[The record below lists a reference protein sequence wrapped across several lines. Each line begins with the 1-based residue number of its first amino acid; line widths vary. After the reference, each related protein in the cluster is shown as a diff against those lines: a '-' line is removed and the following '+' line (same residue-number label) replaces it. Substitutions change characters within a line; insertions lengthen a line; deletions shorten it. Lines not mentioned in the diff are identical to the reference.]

1 MPIDD
6 RTPRVLERIRRTQ
19 RSGLRIR
26 FMAAASMAPLF
37 AFALHGAALAQ
48 TSVSTASTT
57 ALQTST
63 AGNIDVTSTGSI
75 APGSGAAI
83 TLNSNNTVSVE
94 GGLTF
99 SNANNSVGILATPGV
114 IGSINVSGTIINSE
128 TFVIGTN
135 STDGFIFEPFAAGTG
150 RYGIQTQGAFT
161 GGVTSGVIT
170 IQGNN
175 SYGVKIGGGL
185 AGGAGVGNLTLNGA
199 ISMTGDG
206 NYGAYTAGEI
216 TGAVTINGAVAS
228 QGQYSVG
235 VQTTGKIDGALN
247 LYSTVSSTG
256 YASFTRPSAT
266 ILSTV
271 QATPSQVE
279 QGGSALVVQGSV
291 VGGIFLGAPPPNTA
305 SGSTADL
312 DLDGVADGSEGTAV
326 VQTFG
331 AAPAMV
337 VGGASAITVG
347 QFGACNGALY
357 GPGNNC
363 FGLINEGV
371 IAGAGVYDSVSATGL
386 DIGGGGAGVT
396 ISGGIRIANTGSIT
410 ATAYQSN
417 STALLM
423 ESGASAPLIQNEG
436 IISASVAA
444 AAGAVNATAVQINSG
459 ASVPAF
465 TNYGAISAA
474 VVGDSA
480 SAYGVVDS
488 SGTIATFKN
497 YGTISTGLTASSPGD
512 TLTGQTVALNLSAN
526 TTGVAFTQDV
536 SANTGVTPSIVG
548 DVRLSQ
554 TGPNN
559 VQLLAGSLTGALSLG
574 SGVGSQLN
582 IANGASYIGALT
594 YSGTGIAI
602 SVPNGTLQ
610 DNSPT
615 TIRGTSLT
623 VGATSTLVV
632 SLDPQKLSGGGTNSL
647 FNVGA
652 ANLANGAKIGVNI
665 LSAPAVAQTFTVI
678 QASSLTAGTI
688 ASPTTQSF
696 LFNLSTQ
703 TNTAAGTVNITVQ
716 PKTAAQLG
724 LNKAETAAFPAIY
737 ASLGQD
743 TGIQSILVNASNQAG
758 FRAPYQML
766 LPNSSGDV
774 FQVVTS
780 MSKAVARASI
790 GAAGFGGAGGA
801 VGTTEDADNE
811 EDYPGSQGGLWA
823 SEYLI
828 GLNQKRAD
836 NEAYRAVG
844 LGLVGGVDFDGF
856 GADISFASANVSKP
870 SDPGD
875 SIVSINR
882 LEAGLYAVPQFGILH
897 TEARVAAG
905 FLKVSQRRQFAATPT
920 GGTAI
925 SRTAN
930 GSWTGYD
937 FSGRL
942 GASAPFDVSNHF
954 FLMPE
959 AHLDVFSVNE
969 GSYAESG
976 GGNGFDFKVK
986 ARNSTQTSV
995 TAGVVAGAHYG
1006 STFVFRPQIEVGWDQ
1021 VITGGPGA
1029 TTAQFAYGGPN
1040 FTVPANSAAGGAGV
1054 VRMQLKGDGEWVH
1067 FAVEAGGEFRSDY
1080 QNADVR
1086 AVFRISY

>member
-1 MPIDD
+1 
-6 RTPRVLERIRRTQ
+6 
-19 RSGLRIR
+19 
-26 FMAAASMAPLF
+26 
-37 AFALHGAALAQ
+37 
-48 TSVSTASTT
+48 
-57 ALQTST
+57 
-63 AGNIDVTSTGSI
+63 
-75 APGSGAAI
+75 GAAI

-94 GGLTF
+94 GGLNF
-99 SNANNSVGILATPGV
+99 SNVNNSVGILATPGV

-128 TFVIGTN
+128 TFIIGTN
-135 STDGFIFEPFAAGTG
+135 SSDGLIFEPFAAGTS

-161 GGVTSGVIT
+161 GGVTSGAIT
-170 IQGNN
+170 IQSNN
-175 SYGVKIGGGL
+175 SYGVNIGGGL
-185 AGGAGVGNLTLNGA
+185 AGGIGVGALTINGA
-199 ISMTGDG
+199 VSMTGDSD
-206 NYGAYTAGEI
+206 YGVYTAGEI
-216 TGAVTINGAVAS
+216 TGAVNINASVAA
-228 QGQYSVG
+228 QGQYSVAA
-235 VQTTGKIDGALN
+235 QTTGKIDGALSV
-247 LYSTVSSTG
+247 YSTVSSTG
-256 YASFTRPSAT
+256 YASPTRPSAT
-266 ILSTV
+266 ILNIV

-291 VGGIFLGAPPPNTA
+291 LGGIFLGAPPANTA

-312 DLDGVADGSEGTAV
+312 DFDGVADGSEGSAV

-337 VGGASAITVG
+337 VGGTSPITLG
-347 QFGACNGALY
+347 QFGTCNGALY

-363 FGLINEGV
+363 FGLIDEGV
-371 IAGAGVYDSVSATGL
+371 ITGAGVYDGVSATGL
-386 DIGGGGAGVT
+386 DIGAGGGGVA

-410 ATAYQSN
+410 ANAYQAN

-423 ESGASAPLIQNEG
+423 ESGASTPLIQNEG
-436 IISASVAA
+436 IIAASVAA
-444 AAGAVNATAVQINSG
+444 ASGAVNATAVQINSG
-459 ASVPAF
+459 ASVSAF
-465 TNYGAISAA
+465 TNYGAISAG
-474 VVGDSA
+474 VTGDSA
-480 SAYGVVDS
+480 SAYGVVDN
-488 SGTIATFKN
+488 SGTISTFKN
-497 YGTISTGLTASSPGD
+497 YGTISTTLATTNPGD
-512 TLTGQTVALNLSAN
+512 TLNGQAVALNLSAN
-526 TTGVAFTQDV
+526 TTGVAFTQAV
-536 SANTGVTPSIVG
+536 SATGVTPSILG

-574 SGVGSQLN
+574 SGAGSQLN
-582 IANGASYIGALT
+582 IANGASYVGALT

-623 VGATSTLVV
+623 VGATSALVV
-632 SLDPQKLSGGGTNSL
+632 AIDPQKLSGAATNTQ
-647 FNVGA
+647 FNVGT
-652 ANLANGAKIGVNI
+652 ANLANGATIGVNI
-665 LSAPAVAQTFTVI
+665 LSAPTVAQTFTVI

-688 ASPTTQSF
+688 ASPTTPSF
-696 LFNLSTQ
+696 LFSLSTQ

-737 ASLGQD
+737 ASLGKD
-743 TGIQSILVNASNQAG
+743 TGIQSILVNASSSAG
-758 FRAPYQML
+758 FRTPYQML

-790 GAAGFGGAGGA
+790 GAAGFDGAGGS

-811 EDYPGSQGGLWA
+811 EDYTGSQGGLWA

-828 GLNQKRAD
+828 GLNQRRAD

-856 GADISFASANVSKP
+856 GADLSFASANVSKP
-870 SDPGD
+870 NDPGD
-875 SIVSINR
+875 SLVSISR
-882 LEAGLYAVPQFGILH
+882 LEAGLYAAPQFGILH
-897 TEARVAAG
+897 TEARVAGG
-905 FLKVSQRRQFAATPT
+905 FLKVSERRQFAATPT

-930 GSWTGYD
+930 GSWSGYD
-937 FSGRL
+937 FSGHL
-942 GASAPFDVSNHF
+942 GASAPVDLSDHF

-976 GGNGFDFKVK
+976 GGQGFDFKVK
-986 ARNSTQTSV
+986 SRNSTQTSV

-1021 VITGGPGA
+1021 VVTGGPGA
-1029 TTAQFAYGGPN
+1029 TTAQFAYGGPT
-1040 FTVPANSAAGGAGV
+1040 FTVPANSATGGAGV
-1054 VRMQLKGDGEWVH
+1054 VRLQLKGDGEWVH